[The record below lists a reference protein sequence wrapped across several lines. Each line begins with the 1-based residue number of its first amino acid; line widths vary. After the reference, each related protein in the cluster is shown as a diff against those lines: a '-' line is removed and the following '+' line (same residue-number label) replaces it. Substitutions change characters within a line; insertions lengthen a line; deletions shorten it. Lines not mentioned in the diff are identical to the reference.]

1 MATRQPIG
9 RREAVYGAE
18 RRRGNAGSLAEPLL
32 NGGRCAAGKSR
43 RRGGRRRGR
52 NSSVRGK
59 RGSPPPPHSAF
70 PAATAGGFACVG
82 LCFSWPVFPEASRS
96 PVNFGSRGTSLG
108 RGKGQ
113 RGGTG
118 GCAMGRPQ
126 WGRRGAARR
135 HRGWEG
141 GWGGLGVIHFRSP
154 RPLPPPGCSR
164 RRRWE
169 LRAGRALAVLS
180 PFWGG
185 LLLLGQQGTPPPP
198 SPAPRL
204 LGAASFEW
212 WNPQPNGCCPKG
224 CHCPGRLR
232 GRPLAG

>member
-1 MATRQPIG
+1 M
-9 RREAVYGAE
+9 
-18 RRRGNAGSLAEPLL
+18 
-32 NGGRCAAGKSR
+32 
-43 RRGGRRRGR
+43 
-52 NSSVRGK
+52 
-59 RGSPPPPHSAF
+59 
-70 PAATAGGFACVG
+70 G
-82 LCFSWPVFPEASRS
+82 LCFSCPVFPEASRS

-185 LLLLGQQGTPPPP
+185 LLLLGQQGTPPLPRPPDCWGLHHLNGGTHSPTAAARRAATAQAGSGAAP
-198 SPAPRL
+198 SPGDTGRHWVTASWPRWGL
-204 LGAASFEW
+204 STDPARRAEG
-212 WNPQPNGCCPKG
+212 
-224 CHCPGRLR
+224 
-232 GRPLAG
+232 